1 MRDARIR
8 FAAGVTTLI
17 PRRFSKAF
25 AKESSIVDLSI

>member
-1 MRDARIR
+1 MRAPDLLLV
-8 FAAGVTTLI
+8 VTTLI